1 VSAVRQ
7 FRRQQS
13 THARGRAAEAV
24 GVSWLERQGLRVKA
38 RNFRT
43 KAGEIDVVGAD
54 ADTLVFI
61 EIKAR
66 STPDFGPASGA
77 VPPLKQR
84 RIARAA
90 AIYIARN
97 PYSGPCRFDVLAMDS
112 AGDTGWSYTWI
123 RNAFDAL

>member
-66 STPDFGPASGA
+66 STRAFGPASTA
-77 VPPLKQR
+77 VPPTKQR

-90 AIYIARN
+90 ALYLTRH
-97 PYSGPCRFDVLAMDS
+97 PHSGPCRFDVLAMDRVE
-112 AGDTGWSYTWI
+112 DGWSYDWI
-123 RNAFDAL
+123 RDAFDAS

>member
-13 THARGRAAEAV
+13 THARGRAAEAD

-43 KAGEIDVVGAD
+43 KAGEIDVVGVD

-66 STPDFGPASGA
+66 STRAFGPASSA
-77 VPPLKQR
+77 VPPPKQR
-84 RIARAA
+84 RITRAA
-90 AIYIARN
+90 AWYLARH
-97 PYSGPCRFDVLAMDS
+97 PHSGPCRFDVLAMDS
-112 AGDTGWSYTWI
+112 VEDGWRYDWI
-123 RNAFDAL
+123 RDAFDAS